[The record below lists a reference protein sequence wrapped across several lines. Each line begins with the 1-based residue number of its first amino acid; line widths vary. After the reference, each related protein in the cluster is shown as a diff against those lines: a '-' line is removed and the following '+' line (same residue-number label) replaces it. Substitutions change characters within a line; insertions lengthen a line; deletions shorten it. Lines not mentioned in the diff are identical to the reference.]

1 MKRIAIGND
10 FRVSWTLTQLG
21 EAFNVVG
28 KTFDIEVSTAYGVI
42 VVNDVVS
49 EGNVL
54 SFNVPASGQVYTGNY
69 DIRLHITD
77 EQTGQKW
84 RLEQCDA
91 FALVPCGACSDNVE
105 VVQLSSGI
113 VYPSNGLNA
122 YQLAVLN
129 GEYTGD
135 YEGYQKWLA
144 RDAES
149 TANDAV
155 NIANEAKE
163 NSSTAL
169 STAQQAR
176 VVANDAKTAVA
187 TKQDTLTLTVK
198 DNGNIVIG
206 NIQGQTK
213 EFMPATPSGDP
224 MHYMYEKCGAVW
236 NGDTGYWE
244 LNGLTDMTTEDM
256 RDSYLICNM
265 YSDILLEP
273 AKYMNK
279 LFRTNILGNI
289 SMAATVPVR
298 PAQLVY
304 RGDSALEILNFNF
317 KPSGSEIPLYYF
329 NNMDFCFYGCK
340 ALRSIL
346 GPIKCTNASFIETF
360 KGCKSLTNIK
370 LLNVSKNISFAD
382 SPISKESLLCLINNA
397 DTATFTITLRADTY
411 AWASVDEDIQ
421 AALAVKTNIT
431 LQSA

>member
-1 MKRIAIGND
+1 MKRIQIGND
-10 FRVSWTLTQLG
+10 FRVSWTLSQLG
-21 EAFNVVG
+21 EAFSLVG
-28 KTFDIEVSTAYGVI
+28 KTYDIEVSSPYGVI
-42 VVNDVVS
+42 LVSNVVA
-49 EGNVL
+49 EGNIL
-54 SFNVPASGQVYTGNY
+54 SFSIPASQQVYLGNY
-69 DIRLHITD
+69 DITLKITD
-77 EQTGQKW
+77 EAGQTW
-84 RLEQCDA
+84 RLKQCDA
-91 FALVPCGACSDNVE
+91 FALVPCDCGEIVE

-224 MHYMYEKCGAVW
+224 NHYMYEKCGAVW

-244 LNGLTDMTTEDM
+244 LNGLTDMTNEDM
-256 RDSYLICNM
+256 QDSYLKCNM
-265 YSDILLEP
+265 YSDILLAP

-289 SMAATVPVR
+289 SMAATVPAS

-329 NNMDFCFYGCK
+329 TNMDFCFYGCK
-340 ALRSIL
+340 ALRSIR
-346 GPIKCTNASFIETF
+346 GSIKCTNASFTEAF
-360 KGCKSLTNIK
+360 KGCELLTNIK
-370 LLNVSKNISFAD
+370 LLNVSKAISFAD
-382 SPISKESLLCLINNA
+382 SPNLSRESLLYLINNA
-397 DTATFTITLRADTY
+397 GTATFTITLHADTY

-421 AALAVKTNIT
+421 AALAKTNII